1 MGLIGPMR
9 HIGPI
14 GLMGLIGRMRL
25 IGLMGQIGPMR
36 AMGCRDEFV
45 ASSRWSDCFIAM
57 KQLLVHDEANKTSW
71 SYRQLDAFLL
81 ATRRELNDNST
92 RSCWQLVVSLMTTRH
107 VLADNSSWS
116 C

>member
-25 IGLMGQIGPMR
+25 IGLMGHIGPIGLMGLIGPMR
-36 AMGCRDEFV
+36 AMDCRDGFV

-57 KQLLVHDEANKTSW
+57 KQLLVHDEANKNTKDTKEAKASE
-71 SYRQLDAFLL
+71 DM
-81 ATRRELNDNST
+81 N
-92 RSCWQLVVSLMTTRH
+92 VI
-107 VLADNSSWS
+107 
-116 C
+116 

>member
-25 IGLMGQIGPMR
+25 IGLMGHIGPIGLMGLIGPMR

-92 RSCWQLVVSLMTTRH
+92 RSC
-107 VLADNSSWS
+107 
-116 C
+116 